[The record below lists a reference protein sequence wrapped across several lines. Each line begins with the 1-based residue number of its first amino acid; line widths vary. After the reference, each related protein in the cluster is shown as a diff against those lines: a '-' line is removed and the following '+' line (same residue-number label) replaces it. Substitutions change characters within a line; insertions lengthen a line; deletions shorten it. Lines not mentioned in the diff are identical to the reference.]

1 MSMFDNLRN
10 VHVVTGATPKNTE
23 IMRQL
28 KNAVLQG
35 MNSLFDTSQPAAT
48 RDSAP
53 DPTPQDNEADGR
65 RLLDEMMR
73 VYPEPGH
80 HEYED
85 EEKNDN
91 VGLQALWAYGTRE
104 DIANVYEQPLMP
116 YVFEFDTVEN
126 AKAYVQKR
134 IMNRQTRVEYDP
146 AQRPIYTL
154 PEDGDEMIYR
164 RGNIV
169 LSTLGN
175 IDQREYENLSRELR
189 KIATWTA

>member
-1 MSMFDNLRN
+1 MSMFDTLRN

-48 RDSAP
+48 RDPAP
-53 DPTPQDNEADGR
+53 DLTPQDNEDDGR
-65 RLLDEMMR
+65 RLLNEMMR

-91 VGLQALWAYGTRE
+91 AGLQALWAYGTRE

-164 RGNIV
+164 HGNIV

-175 IDQREYENLSRELR
+175 IDQKEYENLSRELR
-189 KIATWTA
+189 KITTWTV

>member
-10 VHVVTGATPKNTE
+10 VHVVTGAIPKNTE

-28 KNAVLQG
+28 KNAVLHG
-35 MNSLFDTSQPAAT
+35 TNSLFDTSQPAAT
-48 RDSAP
+48 RDPAP
-53 DPTPQDNEADGR
+53 GPTSQDNEADGR

-85 EEKNDN
+85 EEKTEN
-91 VGLQALWAYGTRE
+91 VGLQALLAYGTRE
-104 DIANVYEQPLMP
+104 DILNVYEQPLMP
-116 YVFEFDTVEN
+116 YVFEFDTAEN

-164 RGNIV
+164 RGNVV

-189 KIATWTA
+189 KITTWTV

>member
-1 MSMFDNLRN
+1 MFDNLRN
-10 VHVVTGATPKNTE
+10 VHVVTSATPKNTE

-28 KNAVLQG
+28 KNAVFQG
-35 MNSLFDTSQPAAT
+35 MNSLFDTSQPVAT
-48 RDSAP
+48 RDPAP
-53 DPTPQDNEADGR
+53 GPTSQDNEADGR

-85 EEKNDN
+85 EEKTEN

-116 YVFEFDTVEN
+116 YVFEFDTIEN

-134 IMNRQTRVEYDP
+134 IMNRQTRVEYDS

-154 PEDGDEMIYR
+154 LEDGDEMI
-164 RGNIV
+164 
-169 LSTLGN
+169 
-175 IDQREYENLSRELR
+175 
-189 KIATWTA
+189 